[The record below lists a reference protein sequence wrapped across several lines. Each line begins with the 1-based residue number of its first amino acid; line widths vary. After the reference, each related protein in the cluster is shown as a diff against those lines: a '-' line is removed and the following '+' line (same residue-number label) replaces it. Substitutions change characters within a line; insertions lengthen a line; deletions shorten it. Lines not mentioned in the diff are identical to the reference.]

1 MSTSMTSTD
10 SALSAQTPWAIALLR
25 LPSGFQPYAVSRRD
39 MERDTA
45 WAIKV
50 FEWMG
55 LQKGLPIHLIGA
67 GSDNA
72 TLWPF
77 ENACIHLGIPF
88 GMGEPV
94 QIDSG
99 RSDMFLRRFQMQAVI
114 GLSNGVLDG
123 LQAAGRDL
131 NKLLGVSPL
140 LAAMPNVCDR
150 LKAAGLAPWRMVQI
164 GPIYAFEAADGGGA
178 RYDNSEWL
186 VEDDGT
192 QLLLTSLAPRAC
204 PFVRLQTGVRGKV
217 EIVTTNGKPER
228 LIKLP

>member
-1 MSTSMTSTD
+1 MTILD
-10 SALSAQTPWAIALLR
+10 SALTAQTPWAIALLR

-45 WAIKV
+45 WAIRV
-50 FEWMG
+50 FTWMG

-114 GLSNGVLDG
+114 GLANGVLDG

-131 NKLLGVSPL
+131 KKLLGETPV
-140 LAAMPNVCDR
+140 LAAMHDACGR
-150 LKAAGLAPWRMVQI
+150 LGTAGLDRWRMVQI
-164 GPIYAFEAADGGGA
+164 GPIYAFESPDGGGA
-178 RYDNSEWL
+178 RYDNTEWL

-204 PFVRLQTGVRGKV
+204 PFVRLKTGVHGKV
-217 EIVTTNGKPER
+217 ETATVDGKSER
-228 LIKLP
+228 LIRLP

>member
-1 MSTSMTSTD
+1 MNTSS

-39 MERDTA
+39 MECDTA

-55 LQKGLPIHLIGA
+55 LQKGLPMHLIGA

-99 RSDMFLRRFQMQAVI
+99 RTDMFLRRFRMQAVL
-114 GLSNGVLDG
+114 GLANGVLDG

-131 NKLLGVSPL
+131 KKLLGETPV
-140 LAAMPNVCDR
+140 LAALPDACER
-150 LKAAGLAPWRMVQI
+150 LKAAGLAPWRMLQV
-164 GPIYAFEAADGGGA
+164 GPIYAFESPDGGGA

-217 EIVTTNGKPER
+217 ESATVDGKPER
-228 LIKLP
+228 LIKLA

>member
-1 MSTSMTSTD
+1 MTLPD

-50 FEWMG
+50 FAWMG
-55 LQKGLPIHLIGA
+55 LRKGLPIHLIGA

-72 TLWPF
+72 SLWPF

-123 LQAAGRDL
+123 LQAASRDL
-131 NKLLGVSPL
+131 QQLLGPSPV
-140 LAAMPNVCDR
+140 LAALPDACTR
-150 LKAAGLAPWRMVQI
+150 LKSAGLAPWRMAQV
-164 GPIYAFEAADGGGA
+164 GPIYAFEAPDGGGA
-178 RYDNSEWL
+178 RYDTAEWL

-204 PFVRLQTGVRGKV
+204 PFVRLKTGVRGRV
-217 EIVTTNGKPER
+217 ATAMVDGRAER
-228 LIKLP
+228 LIHLT

>member
-1 MSTSMTSTD
+1 MTTLD
-10 SALSAQTPWAIALLR
+10 SALTAQTPWAIALLR

-50 FEWMG
+50 LTWMD
-55 LQKGLPIHLIGA
+55 LRKGLPIHLIGA
-67 GSDNA
+67 GSENA
-72 TLWPF
+72 SLWPF

-99 RSDMFLRRFQMQAVI
+99 RTDMFLRRFQMQAVI
-114 GLSNGVLDG
+114 GLSKGVLDG

-131 NKLLGVSPL
+131 NKLLGESPV
-140 LAAMPNVCDR
+140 LAALPDACAR
-150 LKAAGLAPWRMVQI
+150 LRAAGLAPWRMAQI
-164 GPIYAFEAADGGGA
+164 GPIYAFEAPDGGGA
-178 RYDNSEWL
+178 RYDNAEWL

-204 PFVRLQTGVRGKV
+204 PFVRLQTGVRGTV
-217 EIVTTNGKPER
+217 ATAMVDGRAER
-228 LIKLP
+228 LIQLT

>member
-1 MSTSMTSTD
+1 MTTTSH
-10 SALSAQTPWAIALLR
+10 SALTAQTPWAIALLR
-25 LPSGFQPYAVSRRD
+25 LPSGYQPYAVSRRD
-39 MERDTA
+39 VERDTA

-55 LQKGLPIHLIGA
+55 LRKGLPMHLIGA
-67 GSDNA
+67 GSDNV

-77 ENACIHLGIPF
+77 ENACIHQGIPF

-99 RSDMFLRRFQMQAVI
+99 RTDMFLRRFQMQAVI
-114 GLSNGVLDG
+114 GLANGVLDG

-131 NKLLGVSPL
+131 KRLLGETQV
-140 LAAMPNVCDR
+140 LAAMPDACVR
-150 LKAAGLAPWRMVQI
+150 LKAAGLAPWRMVQV
-164 GPIYAFEAADGGGA
+164 GPIYAFEAPDGGGA

-217 EIVTTNGKPER
+217 ETGTVNGISER

>member
-1 MSTSMTSTD
+1 MSTSSST
-10 SALSAQTPWAIALLR
+10 LSAQTPWAIALLR

-50 FEWMG
+50 FRWMG
-55 LQKGLPIHLIGA
+55 LQPGLPLHLIGA

-94 QIDSG
+94 KIDSG
-99 RSDMFLRRFQMQAVI
+99 RSDMFLRRFRMQAVL
-114 GLSNGVLDG
+114 GLANGVLDG

-131 NKLLGVSPL
+131 NKLLGETAV
-140 LAAMPNVCDR
+140 LAALPDACDR
-150 LKAAGLAPWRMVQI
+150 LTAAGLTPWRMLQV
-164 GPIYAFEAADGGGA
+164 GPIYAFEAPGGGGA

-217 EIVTTNGKPER
+217 ESATVDGKPER
-228 LIKLP
+228 LIKLA